1 MVKGSFL
8 ELLEKRRSCRSFS
21 DREIDEETMSKLL
34 LAANGAPVGS
44 NLNDDIRIT
53 VVRDRAVL
61 DELAVAMKRRRE
73 DKAAL

>member
-1 MVKGSFL
+1 MEKGSFL

-53 VVRDRAVL
+53 VVRA
-61 DELAVAMKRRRE
+61 
-73 DKAAL
+73 